1 MKNVDTSTVIVNY
14 PYTLNPFVNT
24 QSFTLT
30 IADPCPSSV
39 ITGPSSVETIVVFA
53 GYSKLTELAYIYNDT
68 QSQFRTLTTDLD
80 DFCGEKEYLFTLD
93 RSTTTVFSLE
103 KNGQIKFSPP
113 LSSSKIGITQA
124 QLVV

>member
-1 MKNVDTSTVIVNY
+1 MKNVETSTVIVDY
-14 PYTLNPFVNT
+14 PYTSNPFLNI
-24 QSFTLT
+24 QSFALA

-39 ITGPSSVETIVVFA
+39 ITGPTSVETIVVFA
-53 GYSKLTELAYIYNDT
+53 GYSKLTELAYKYNDT
-68 QSQFRTLTTDLD
+68 TSQIRTLTTDLD

-93 RSTTTVFSLE
+93 RSTTSVFSLE